1 MAEYKIQCKSYN
13 GFEQYR
19 IMKKL
24 SFGIIFGKSIW
35 IDACGFVFSTQEM
48 AQAHLEYLRFQ
59 EQEWKDKKE
68 GTKCEH

>member
-1 MAEYKIQCKSYN
+1 VAEYKIQCKSYN

-24 SFGIIFGKSIW
+24 SVGIFCKSIW

-48 AQAHLEYLRFQ
+48 AQAHLECLRFQ
-59 EQEWKDKKE
+59 EQKWKDKKE
-68 GTKCEH
+68 DNE